1 MSGPCGFRYSNEW
14 HEVYVCERPGTL
26 QPEGG
31 FRCPQ
36 HDRHE
41 IRESVDR
48 GANSRCVLENNGR
61 LNLNWRLL
69 GIDGDRAYIQ
79 KIPAYRNRK
88 HRTAGSLENSDHLMN
103 NAFWIGV
110 YPGITPQMREYV
122 AGVLGEFISRRMR
135 Q

>member
-88 HRTAGSLENSDHLMN
+88 PE
-103 NAFWIGV
+103 
-110 YPGITPQMREYV
+110 
-122 AGVLGEFISRRMR
+122 SRRIPTSMLR
-135 Q
+135 LPRGSKTGADHVG